1 MRAPWFLITA
11 LLFSFACTSSHKAV
25 MEEVKVVMEAH
36 DKAMLLMDPI
46 SETQLALNGYLKQT
60 GTTAL
65 DSAARE
71 EVLSAVTTLTKA
83 DNAMM
88 DWMKGF
94 EMPAENEKKEVA
106 MAYLAEEKKKIETVY
121 TEMQAAIELGKRVK
135 EKYAPK
141 P

>member
-1 MRAPWFLITA
+1 
-11 LLFSFACTSSHKAV
+11 

-106 MAYLAEEKKKIETVY
+106 MAYLAEEKKKIESVY